1 MTMTRVRIGFYG
13 HDALFDFAASEAEIG
28 KLLDTVKSLALQK
41 KDVKMYYQLGIAE
54 DTTAVISV
62 REMQTVTFM
71 SDGRASD
78 PGCQV
83 LEADTLREQ
92 SSAAFFLK
100 GREAPFRLDMDKGGP
115 LAGMVEALLDTGYSD
130 EDIGCIMLSD
140 QYDNPVFLMLEEIQF
155 AIFDHKLL
163 EH

>member
-1 MTMTRVRIGFYG
+1 MTMTSVRIGFYG
-13 HDALFDFAASEAEIG
+13 REELFDFAASTTEIT
-28 KLLDTVKSLALQK
+28 KLLDAVKSLALQK

-62 REMQTVTFM
+62 REIQTVTFM

-100 GREAPFRLDMDKGGP
+100 QRDAAFRLDMDKGGP
-115 LAGMVEALLDTGYSD
+115 LLGMVEALLDTGYKD
-130 EDIGCIMLSD
+130 EDIGCVMLSD
-140 QYDNPVFLMLEEIQF
+140 QYENPIFLMLEEIQF
-155 AIFDHKLL
+155 AVFDHNLL

>member
-1 MTMTRVRIGFYG
+1 MTMTSVRIGFYG
-13 HDALFDFAASEAEIG
+13 REELFDFAASEAEIG

-41 KDVKMYYQLGIAE
+41 KDVNMYYQLGIAE
-54 DTTAVISV
+54 DTTAIISV
-62 REMQTVTFM
+62 REIQTVTFL

-83 LEADTLREQ
+83 LEADSLREQ

-100 GREAPFRLDMDKGGP
+100 GRDAPFRLDMDKSGP
-115 LAGMVEALLDTGYSD
+115 LAGMVEALLHTGYKD
-130 EDIGCIMLSD
+130 EDIGCVMLSD
-140 QYDNPVFLMLEEIQF
+140 QYENPIFLMLEEIQF
-155 AIFDHKLL
+155 AVFDHNLL